1 VIQPGSRLASLSLRS
16 SSRPGLG
23 YRLLV
28 LFLAGSPWPL
38 HAAAAQ
44 PPPAAASTVSLA
56 EYRARLQSL
65 DQLIVACQ
73 RAMTPANCQSDQV
86 GPDLKLALP
95 SGTRQV
101 RFAWLRE
108 LLVSASKDQAAKV
121 QIAKDKTAKDK
132 ATKDKTAQ
140 APKAP
145 NQSQPAPARH
155 QPEFHRPALV
165 QQLEDAR
172 QRLAAEH
179 GFAAELAG
187 EPIQQSAAQ
196 APGKPATNPSVDSSP
211 QRQTLTRILA
221 AKEYHA
227 AVARPSLMH
236 QLLEKVGNW
245 LDRFIAKLQQ
255 AGFRS
260 RWVGL
265 AAEIGFGILICV
277 ALAWFLIRLE
287 RRGRFTA
294 ASLRPEP
301 ASGAVSARDWQLWLE
316 DAGKAAAQGAWRDGI
331 HFLYWA
337 SIARLES
344 GGLWPADR
352 ARTPREYLALLSGKS
367 AQRADLAAL
376 TRSFERTWY
385 AGRPAAEAD
394 FHQAEQVA
402 AQLGARQTKPISSTP
417 QAGEEAQ

>member
-1 VIQPGSRLASLSLRS
+1 VIRPCSRLVSLSLRS
-16 SSRPGLG
+16 SSRPWLE

-28 LFLAGSPWPL
+28 LFLAVSFWPL
-38 HAAAAQ
+38 SARAAETPSAAANA
-44 PPPAAASTVSLA
+44 VSLV
-56 EYRARLQSL
+56 EYRTRLQSL

-73 RAMTPANCQSDQV
+73 QAMTPANCQSDQV

-101 RFAWLRE
+101 RLAWLRE
-108 LLVSASKDQAAKV
+108 LLNSAGKDQAAK
-121 QIAKDKTAKDK
+121 DKAAKDK
-132 ATKDKTAQ
+132 AAKAAKAQ
-140 APKAP
+140 APKAD
-145 NQSQPAPARH
+145 NQPAPAKH
-155 QPEFHRPALV
+155 QPEFHRPTLV

-172 QRLAAEH
+172 QRLAAD
-179 GFAAELAG
+179 AEFAG
-187 EPIQQSAAQ
+187 ESTQQSAAQ
-196 APGKPATNPSVDSSP
+196 APGKVASPSPDSSP

-227 AVARPSLMH
+227 AIVRPTLMH

-245 LDRFIAKLQQ
+245 IDRFIAKLQQ

-265 AAEIGFGILICV
+265 AAEIGFGVLICV

-287 RRGRFTA
+287 RQGRFTA

-301 ASGAVSARDWQLWLE
+301 ASGAASARDWQLWLE
-316 DAGKAAAQGAWRDGI
+316 DAGKAAAHGAWRDGI

-394 FHQAEQVA
+394 FHQAEHVA
-402 AQLGARQTKPISSTP
+402 AQLGAKLGTRLEAKPLGSSSQTS
-417 QAGEEAQ
+417 GEAQ

>member
-1 VIQPGSRLASLSLRS
+1 
-16 SSRPGLG
+16 
-23 YRLLV
+23 
-28 LFLAGSPWPL
+28 
-38 HAAAAQ
+38 
-44 PPPAAASTVSLA
+44 
-56 EYRARLQSL
+56 
-65 DQLIVACQ
+65 
-73 RAMTPANCQSDQV
+73 MTPANCQSDQV

-95 SGTRQV
+95 SGARQI
-101 RFAWLRE
+101 RFAWLRQ
-108 LLVSASKDQAAKV
+108 LLESAGKDQAAKD
-121 QIAKDKTAKDK
+121 QAAKDK
-132 ATKDKTAQ
+132 AAKDRAAKDKTAQ

-145 NQSQPAPARH
+145 NQSQPEPAKH
-155 QPEFHRPALV
+155 QPEFHRPTLV

-172 QRLAAEH
+172 QRLAAED
-179 GFAAELAG
+179 GFAAEFAG
-187 EPIQQSAAQ
+187 KSTQQSAAQ

-211 QRQTLTRILA
+211 QRQALTRILA

-260 RWVGL
+260 RWVGFV
-265 AAEIGFGILICV
+265 AEISFGILICV

-287 RRGRFTA
+287 RQGRFSA

-301 ASGAVSARDWQLWLE
+301 ASGAASARDWQLWLE

-352 ARTPREYLALLSGKS
+352 ARTPREYLALLSGKN
-367 AQRADLAAL
+367 AHRADLAAL

-402 AQLGARQTKPISSTP
+402 AQLGAQLGTRLAAKPLANSSQT
-417 QAGEEAQ
+417 GEEAK

>member
-1 VIQPGSRLASLSLRS
+1 VILPSSCLA
-16 SSRPGLG
+16 SSRPRLG

-28 LFLAGSPWPL
+28 LFLAISPWPFRAV
-38 HAAAAQ
+38 AAEK
-44 PPPAAASTVSLA
+44 PAAPPNAVSFP

-65 DQLIVACQ
+65 DQLIVVCQ

-95 SGTRQV
+95 SGTREV
-101 RFAWLRE
+101 RLAWLRE
-108 LLVSASKDQAAKV
+108 LLKSASQDQAAKDKA
-121 QIAKDKTAKDK
+121 AKDKTAKADK
-132 ATKDKTAQ
+132 SQ
-140 APKAP
+140 VPKAD
-145 NQSQPAPARH
+145 S
-155 QPEFHRPALV
+155 QPEFHPPTLL

-172 QRLAAEH
+172 KRLAADSEFS
-179 GFAAELAG
+179 GQFDK
-187 EPIQQSAAQ
+187 QSAAKETGNS
-196 APGKPATNPSVDSSP
+196 AANPPAATSP
-211 QRQTLTRILA
+211 QRQALARILA

-255 AGFRS
+255 VGFRS

-265 AAEIGFGILICV
+265 AAEIGFGLLVCV

-287 RRGRFTA
+287 RQGRFTA

-301 ASGAVSARDWQLWLE
+301 ASGAASARDWQLWLE

-337 SIARLES
+337 SISRLES

-352 ARTPREYLALLSGKS
+352 ARTPREYLALLSGKN

-402 AQLGARQTKPISSTP
+402 AQLGAKLGTRQSPTG
-417 QAGEEAQ
+417 GEVQ